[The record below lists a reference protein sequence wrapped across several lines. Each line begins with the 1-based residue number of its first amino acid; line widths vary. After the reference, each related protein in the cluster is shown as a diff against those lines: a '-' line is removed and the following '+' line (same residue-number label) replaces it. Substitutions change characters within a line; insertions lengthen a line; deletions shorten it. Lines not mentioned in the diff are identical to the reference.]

1 MSDILLLPS
10 YPTGSYNF
18 IKRLL
23 SADIVTPNLE
33 TSAKPFSINESA
45 SHPISPIKLTIAIIG
60 GGVGGLAAA
69 IALKQDGHNVTLYEQ
84 APQLSE
90 IGAGIQIPP
99 NSSRILHSW
108 GLQAALERQSIR
120 PSGITWRRWQD
131 GCVIGHAKLGSE
143 ILQKYGSPYYVT
155 HRAHLH
161 DALYQRT
168 KELKVPVIL
177 NHKAKSYDF
186 NNASV
191 TFEDGTVV
199 DADLVI
205 AADGLKSIARKA
217 LTSIND
223 KGPEGHGLAAYRCTV
238 SMAAIKAD
246 PLISRIA
253 QKPSLNLWV
262 GHNRHVM
269 AYPIAGGERYNMVL
283 THPEPSST
291 IQNLS
296 SDGLTQMK
304 SQFNGWD
311 PCLMRL
317 LDLVN
322 EAVKWPIQSIDVP
335 DRWASE
341 SRRTILT
348 GDAAHAMTPYMALG
362 AAMAVEDAAAL
373 AAALRHMSQP
383 EDLVDII
390 DKWTKIRIPGVKAVH
405 EASIAQGLIMH
416 FADGPVQQARDV
428 ALAVELKDFPFDESP
443 NQWSDPTM
451 TEWVYKYDV
460 VEAMHHE
467 WIR

>member
-1 MSDILLLPS
+1 MGLL
-10 YPTGSYNF
+10 
-18 IKRLL
+18 
-23 SADIVTPNLE
+23 TPNLE

-168 KELKVPVIL
+168 KELEVPVIL

-205 AADGLKSIARKA
+205 AAD
-217 LTSIND
+217 
-223 KGPEGHGLAAYRCTV
+223 
-238 SMAAIKAD
+238 
-246 PLISRIA
+246 
-253 QKPSLNLWV
+253 
-262 GHNRHVM
+262 
-269 AYPIAGGERYNMVL
+269 GGERYNMVL

-322 EAVKWPIQSIDVP
+322 EAVEWPIQSIDVP

-383 EDLVDII
+383 EDLIDII
-390 DKWTKIRIPGVKAVH
+390 DKWTKIRIPRVKAVH
-405 EASIAQGLIMH
+405 ESSIAHGLIMH